1 MAFAADE
8 RPKAQW
14 RTIGPAPQGGALAD
28 CSLLLSKALEL
39 VETGVP
45 RTTRHAAAVEA
56 PIARDPLA
64 Q

>member
-8 RPKAQW
+8 RLKASDE
-14 RTIGPAPQGGALAD
+14 RLAQRH
-28 CSLLLSKALEL
+28 SVGRSLIAVLLLSKALEL

-45 RTTRHAAAVEA
+45 RTTRHAATAEA